1 MSRAYSLSRESSQS
15 RQQERPAC
23 AARTHG
29 LDVASASILVEAPCD
44 RVLTLELREG
54 GHVDAVA
61 LAAGIYIG
69 GGVVL
74 LILIIVVLLL
84 LFR

>member
-1 MSRAYSLSRESSQS
+1 MRAFLVPRISRSPRI
-15 RQQERPAC
+15 QQLID
-23 AARTHG
+23 AAR
-29 LDVASASILVEAPCD
+29 D
-44 RVLTLELREG
+44 RVLPLELQQG

-74 LILIIVVLLL
+74 LIVIILVLVL

>member
-1 MSRAYSLSRESSQS
+1 M
-15 RQQERPAC
+15 
-23 AARTHG
+23 
-29 LDVASASILVEAPCD
+29 
-44 RVLTLELREG
+44 TLELREG
-54 GHVDAVA
+54 GHVDGVV

-74 LILIIVVLLL
+74 LIVIILVLVL

>member
-1 MSRAYSLSRESSQS
+1 M
-15 RQQERPAC
+15 
-23 AARTHG
+23 
-29 LDVASASILVEAPCD
+29 LVETPRH
-44 RVLTLELREG
+44 RVLTIDLLEG

-74 LILIIVVLLL
+74 LIVIILVLVL

>member
-1 MSRAYSLSRESSQS
+1 M
-15 RQQERPAC
+15 
-23 AARTHG
+23 
-29 LDVASASILVEAPCD
+29 LVEAP
-44 RVLTLELREG
+44 RHGVLTLELREG

-74 LILIIVVLLL
+74 LILIILVLVL

>member
-1 MSRAYSLSRESSQS
+1 M
-15 RQQERPAC
+15 
-23 AARTHG
+23 
-29 LDVASASILVEAPCD
+29 
-44 RVLTLELREG
+44 
-54 GHVDAVA
+54 DALI

-74 LILIIVVLLL
+74 LILIILILAF

>member
-1 MSRAYSLSRESSQS
+1 VFRGRPDVRAFLVLRFSRSPRIQHLI
-15 RQQERPAC
+15 
-23 AARTHG
+23 
-29 LDVASASILVEAPCD
+29 DAPRD
-44 RVLTLELREG
+44 RVTRLELHEG

-74 LILIIVVLLL
+74 LIVIILILVL

>member
-1 MSRAYSLSRESSQS
+1 MSLEVSAIERSRA
-15 RQQERPAC
+15 PC
-23 AARTHG
+23 THR
-29 LDVASASILVEAPCD
+29 LDVALASMLVEAP
-44 RVLTLELREG
+44 RHGVLTLELREG

-74 LILIIVVLLL
+74 LIVIILVLVL

>member
-1 MSRAYSLSRESSQS
+1 MLVRALR
-15 RQQERPAC
+15 
-23 AARTHG
+23 
-29 LDVASASILVEAPCD
+29 L
-44 RVLTLELREG
+44 RVLTLRPSEG
-54 GHVDAVA
+54 GHVDAVE

-74 LILIIVVLLL
+74 LIVIILVLVL